1 LIDQKVKWGM
11 NFFLSKMIAHAPTHI
26 NHHPMMGV
34 YWMVTKMFWL
44 PKKGVAHVISFLKKK
59 KHSPM
64 SSWATKKLQSPFDGG
79 GVPDGNQIFSVSSKG
94 GMP

>member
-1 LIDQKVKWGM
+1 
-11 NFFLSKMIAHAPTHI
+11 
-26 NHHPMMGV
+26 
-34 YWMVTKMFWL
+34 
-44 PKKGVAHVISFLKKK
+44 
-59 KHSPM
+59 M